1 MKYARRYGG
10 GDGQSHFEFLEM
22 PLVRA
27 DIIQYSAPEN
37 CR

>member
-10 GDGQSHFEFLEM
+10 DDGQSRLEVLKM
-22 PLVRA
+22 PLA
-27 DIIQYSAPEN
+27 PAEIIQYSAPEN